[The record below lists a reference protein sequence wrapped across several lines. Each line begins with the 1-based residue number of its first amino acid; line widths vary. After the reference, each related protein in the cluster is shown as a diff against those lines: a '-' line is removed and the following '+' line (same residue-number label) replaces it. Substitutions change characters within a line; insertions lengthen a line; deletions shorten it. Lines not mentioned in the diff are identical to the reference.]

1 MPHLREVAETL
12 IDADALWQEVG
23 DFGSIA
29 QWHPQVSHVAPS
41 DEPAGRVRVLHFT
54 TGGDQLE
61 RLQTV
66 DAAHRMYRY
75 RIERTSAPVRGY
87 TGEFRIE
94 AADTQMSR
102 IVWEA
107 QFTLA
112 DEHDD
117 RTVAAIRAFLHDG
130 VASIESRYRPF
141 ARVEPEGVDTGVA
154 DADKKVRT
162 GTVNEPIRNTPP
174 AGAWNDTSSD

>member
-1 MPHLREVAETL
+1 MPNVKEVAETM
-12 IDADALWQEVG
+12 IDADTLWKEVG

-29 QWHPQVSHVAPS
+29 RWHPLVSSSTVS
-41 DEPAGRVRVLHFT
+41 DETAGRARHVHFK
-54 TGGDQLE
+54 TGGEQLE
-61 RLQTV
+61 RLQAV

-75 RIERTSAPVRGY
+75 RIERSSSPVRDY

-107 QFTLA
+107 QFTPA

-117 RTVAAIRAFLHDG
+117 RTVAAVRSFLHEG
-130 VASIESRYRPF
+130 VASIEGKYRPF
-141 ARVEPEGVDTGVA
+141 ACVEPDGVDTGIA
-154 DADKKVRT
+154 DADKKARS
-162 GTVNEPIRNTPP
+162 GTVSEPIRNTPP